1 MISFNDLLRSEKL
14 NPATVRLARH
24 QDQRTRKSNPLY
36 FFWEHD
42 RAKFEQYQCIQ
53 SSPVFKEAKWI
64 ASFVVTPSGE
74 TLFVG
79 LYAKRGVSKAPPG
92 LIDPITNQDVEG
104 YCLYDLTLDSKLA
117 EYSGKVI
124 VEWGPGYRAW
134 VQRAHKQEKQVI
146 EIRRSVVVR
155 PFPGFLNFHERLS
168 SLSTIPTS
176 WHEAL
181 SSVAGVYLLVS
192 PKTGK
197 KYVGSAYGIAGFLGR
212 WLQYAAD
219 GHGGNKMMQDV
230 PRDDYWVS
238 VLEVASSSDG
248 PEDVI
253 ALENRW
259 KEKLRSREFGLNGN

>member
-1 MISFNDLLRSEKL
+1 
-14 NPATVRLARH
+14 
-24 QDQRTRKSNPLY
+24 
-36 FFWEHD
+36 
-42 RAKFEQYQCIQ
+42 
-53 SSPVFKEAKWI
+53 
-64 ASFVVTPSGE
+64 
-74 TLFVG
+74 
-79 LYAKRGVSKAPPG
+79 
-92 LIDPITNQDVEG
+92 
-104 YCLYDLTLDSKLA
+104 
-117 EYSGKVI
+117 
-124 VEWGPGYRAW
+124 
-134 VQRAHKQEKQVI
+134 
-146 EIRRSVVVR
+146 
-155 PFPGFLNFHERLS
+155 
-168 SLSTIPTS
+168 
-176 WHEAL
+176 L

-248 PEDVI
+248 PDDVI